1 MPSQLEIE
9 NSHPRDE
16 RIRFVDET
24 HTYYIDGSCAGY
36 ISSTTLVH
44 TLFEKFDADKVIK
57 KMRASRN
64 WYKSPYKGM
73 TNEEIKNKWETNR
86 DMAANAGTEMHLQ
99 LENYYNSVEHEKESK
114 EFKMFEEY
122 VKDHSEL
129 SPYRTE
135 WVIFDQESKVSGS
148 IDMVYSR
155 KNKDGDTEYIIAD
168 WKRSKE
174 IKMGNVY
181 QSGTDEYTY
190 KLADC
195 NYIHYSIQLAIYKYI
210 LERNYGIK
218 ISETFIVVLHPNQ
231 KEYLKIYTENM
242 DEVVKNIMKRR
253 SGKKSVKKKKREEV
267 EPCLFQ
273 MGSLKFK

>member
-1 MPSQLEIE
+1 MSSKLETE
-9 NSHPRDE
+9 NSHPRDK

-24 HTYYIDGSCAGY
+24 HTYYIDGSCSGY

-73 TNEEIKNKWETNR
+73 TNEDIKNKWETNR
-86 DMAANAGTEMHLQ
+86 DLAASSGTEMHLQ
-99 LENYYNSVEHEKESK
+99 LENYYNSIEHEKNSK

-122 VKDHSEL
+122 VKDHSSL
-129 SPYRTE
+129 IPYRTE
-135 WVIFDQESKVSGS
+135 WVIFDQDSKVSGS

-155 KNKDGDTEYIIAD
+155 KNEKGETEYIIAD

-174 IKMGNVY
+174 IKKGNIY
-181 QSGTDEYTY
+181 QSGIDEYTH
-190 KLADC
+190 KLEDC
-195 NYIHYSIQLAIYKYI
+195 NYIHYSIQLGIYKYI
-210 LERNYGIK
+210 LERNYDIK

-231 KEYLKIYTENM
+231 TEYLKIHTEDM
-242 DEVVKNIMKRR
+242 DKTVKNIMRRR
-253 SGKKSVKKKKREEV
+253 SGKKPIKKKRKDP
-267 EPCLFQ
+267 EPCLFD

>member
-1 MPSQLEIE
+1 MSSPLEIV

-73 TNEEIKNKWETNR
+73 TNDDIKNKWEINR
-86 DMAANAGTEMHLQ
+86 DSAATAGTEMHLQ
-99 LENYYNSVEHEKESK
+99 LENYYNKIEHEKDTK
-114 EFKMFEEY
+114 EFKMFENY
-122 VKDHSEL
+122 VKDHSDL
-129 SPYRTE
+129 IPYRTE
-135 WVIFDQESKVSGS
+135 WVIFDQDSKVSGS

-155 KNKDGDTEYIIAD
+155 KNKDGETEYIIAD

-174 IKMGNVY
+174 IKKGNVY

-190 KLADC
+190 KLEDC

-231 KEYLKIYTENM
+231 DKYLKIYTENM
-242 DEVVKNIMKRR
+242 DHVVKNIMRRR
-253 SGKKSVKKKKREEV
+253 SGKKKRKKCDKV
-267 EPCLFQ
+267 EPCLFN
-273 MGSLKFK
+273 MNSLKFKK